1 MGATRD
7 DAAAPGDGPP
17 RARLRRTATAL
28 VALAVAG
35 STGTAVGLT
44 IPAHEQPPAAARVA
58 IAAPIPA
65 LHPLAATAP
74 TATAVADPALWTV
87 QVSAFRSR
95 FLAEDLRA
103 RLGARGLDAYVVSS
117 ATEGGQVRYRVRV
130 GAYASRGDAER
141 VAAELRAERTL
152 NPYVTPRAR

>member
-1 MGATRD
+1 MVRMP
-7 DAAAPGDGPP
+7 AP
-17 RARLRRTATAL
+17 
-28 VALAVAG
+28 
-35 STGTAVGLT
+35 S
-44 IPAHEQPPAAARVA
+44 PPAAPP
-58 IAAPIPA
+58 AA
-65 LHPLAATAP
+65 AATAP

>member
-1 MGATRD
+1 MAGETFTESFPAVPD
-7 DAAAPGDGPP
+7 
-17 RARLRRTATAL
+17 
-28 VALAVAG
+28 AVAQARNALTNFAREAG
-35 STGTAVGLT
+35 ADEKQLEAV
-44 IPAHEQPPAAARVA
+44 R
-58 IAAPIPA
+58 
-65 LHPLAATAP
+65 LAASE
-74 TATAVADPALWTV
+74 AVTNAVMHAYDKNQKGTV